1 MMNENP
7 ADLLPELCVLGGAV
21 LGLLCGMF
29 LPRARQWIAGVLCAA
44 ALVAGLVFTGLAAR
58 RADMTVF
65 ESFVLDP
72 VTHATRGVVL
82 AATLLVVVLAMRPL
96 HGDRRETEFYVLA
109 LMAALGAVVMGT
121 TSDLLVLVAA
131 YLVASIPA
139 YALAGFAKDAEGAE
153 AALKYYL
160 MGAFFGIFMLAGITL
175 LYGAGGATSY
185 EALGTG
191 PNGVV
196 AVGVV
201 GLLAGLFFKAGI
213 VPAHFWVPDVAQG
226 ASRVAAAFVTTV
238 PKVGAFAAL
247 YRVVVEFRGGL
258 DLPLLL
264 AIVAAVTMTL
274 GNLAAFGQDN
284 VRRLLGYSTVSQAG
298 YLLVPVAVATATAAR
313 GGLAEPALLYYLAAY
328 AVTNV
333 GAFAVVVAAG
343 RDELEG
349 YRGFARRSP
358 LVAVSLVVCLLGLI
372 GTPPTGVFVGKLL
385 MFGAAV
391 EGGYAWLAV
400 VAAVNSVASVFYY
413 LRWIVPMFGRS
424 GGGAGGTS
432 GVSGADV
439 SVVDRG
445 AAVLV
450 VVAAVISVLV
460 GVGSGVVLAL

>member
-7 ADLLPELCVLGGAV
+7 ADLLPELCALGGAV

-29 LPRARQWIAGVLCAA
+29 LPRARQWIAGLLCAA

-65 ESFVLDP
+65 ESIMLDP

-109 LMAALGAVVMGT
+109 MLAALGAVVMGT

-139 YALAGFAKDAEGAE
+139 YALAGFAKDAGGTE

-175 LYGAGGATSY
+175 LYGAGRATSY

-213 VPAHFWVPDVAQG
+213 VPAHFWVPDVAEG

-247 YRVVVEFRGGL
+247 YRVTVEFEGGL

-284 VRRLLGYSTVSQAG
+284 VRRLLGYSTISQAG
-298 YLLVPVAVATATAAR
+298 YLLVPVAMATAAR
-313 GGLAEPALLYYLAAY
+313 GGPAEPALLYYLAAY
-328 AVTNV
+328 AVTNI

-372 GTPPTGVFVGKLL
+372 GTPPTAVFVGKLL

-391 EGGYAWLAV
+391 DGGYAWLAV

-413 LRWIVPMFGRS
+413 LRWVVPMFAR
-424 GGGAGGTS
+424 GGEGAGEGT
-432 GVSGADV
+432 GTGAGAG
-439 SVVDRG
+439 VVDRS
-445 AAVLV
+445 AAALA
-450 VVAAVISVLV
+450 VVAAVVSVIV